1 MELGGSF
8 TMGSP
13 KNWLMV
19 ILGIGILSAGLIL
32 YNGDPI
38 ALFFGF
44 FNNLGGWIA
53 DIPFVRRIFG
63 AP

>member
-1 MELGGSF
+1 
-8 TMGSP
+8 MGSP